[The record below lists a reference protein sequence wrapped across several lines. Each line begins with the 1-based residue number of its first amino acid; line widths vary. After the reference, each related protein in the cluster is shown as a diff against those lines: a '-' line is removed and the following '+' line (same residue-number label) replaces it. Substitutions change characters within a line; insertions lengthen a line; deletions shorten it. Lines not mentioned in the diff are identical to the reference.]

1 MSLFIDRSIVFFFTY
16 KMLEIL
22 SRYQCPFPDK
32 DIIICIHILK
42 QIIIIIMHFLLFNT
56 LVIILIPICLSDS
69 NLTGELIQY
78 IIEIE

>member
-1 MSLFIDRSIVFFFTY
+1 
-16 KMLEIL
+16 MLEIL

-42 QIIIIIMHFLLFNT
+42 QIIIMHFLLFNT
-56 LVIILIPICLSDS
+56 LTLILIPICLSDS
-69 NLTGELIQY
+69 NLTGELSQY